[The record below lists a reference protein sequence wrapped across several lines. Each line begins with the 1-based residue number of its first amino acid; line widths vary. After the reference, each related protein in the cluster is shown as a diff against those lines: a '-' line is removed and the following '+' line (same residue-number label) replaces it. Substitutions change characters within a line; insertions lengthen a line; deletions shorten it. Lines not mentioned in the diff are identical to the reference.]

1 MKDYIDTD
9 WLSVTH
15 SATDFKMDV
24 FSPGWGYSLINIT
37 FNYIDPNGRNRLLK
51 VEIWPNFSYVS
62 VKVTSEPHSLSIDW
76 FLGLVLKRYK
86 EVSEELLFVE
96 MKEDVHFRDKMKE
109 IINKMIEKVTQM
121 AVF

>member
-15 SATDFKMDV
+15 SATDFKMDL
-24 FSPGWGYSLINIT
+24 FSSGLGDSTVEIT

-51 VEIWPNFSYVS
+51 VEIWLYFSYVS
-62 VKVTSEPHSLSIDW
+62 VKVTSEPSPLSIDW

-86 EVSEELLFVE
+86 EVSKELLFVA
-96 MKEDVHFRDKMKE
+96 MKEDVHNRDKIKE
-109 IINKMIEKVTQM
+109 TINQLIEKVTRM
-121 AVF
+121 GTF